1 MQQVCKGDMKAFG
14 ELVEMYQQPLYS
26 FIYRYIHDR
35 DTVLDLVHDVFL
47 KVWRY
52 KEHYQEDGKLTAW
65 LFTIA
70 QNVVRNHVK
79 KHNRTVEITDIIADD
94 CDVAAEAEEND
105 LVGRIKDILE
115 EIPEVYRLPVVMR
128 DVDELSYAE
137 IAEVLKISEGTVK
150 SRISRGREMIR
161 QLMKQRWGEMHGM

>member
-1 MQQVCKGDMKAFG
+1 MDAFG

-52 KEHYQEDGKLTAW
+52 RDHYREDGKLIVW
-65 LFTIA
+65 LYTIA
-70 QNVVRNHVK
+70 QNIVRNHVK
-79 KHNRTVEITDIIADD
+79 KHNRTVEIDDSFAADNN
-94 CDVAAEAEEND
+94 VAAEAEEND
-105 LVGRIKDILE
+105 LVDRIKAILE
-115 EIPEVYRLPVVMR
+115 EIPEVYRRPVIMR
-128 DVDELSYAE
+128 DVEELSYLE
-137 IAEVLKISEGTVK
+137 IAEVMGISEGTVK

-161 QLMKQRWGEMHGM
+161 QLMKEKWGDINGM